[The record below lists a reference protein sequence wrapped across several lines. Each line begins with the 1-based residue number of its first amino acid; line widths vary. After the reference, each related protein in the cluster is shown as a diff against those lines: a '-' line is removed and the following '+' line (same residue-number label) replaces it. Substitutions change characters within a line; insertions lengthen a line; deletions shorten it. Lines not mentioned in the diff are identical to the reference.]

1 MSLYIH
7 GKGSHYF
14 SIMKT
19 KNQIIPKKQFCMNPN
34 FAEPF
39 IRLSYKTHK
48 KQHNESAKC
57 IKIRTKRTDPFFRF
71 LSSTLV
77 KNRIKIGNITKKHL
91 KNPHNA

>member
-39 IRLSYKTHK
+39 ISLSY
-48 KQHNESAKC
+48 QN
-57 IKIRTKRTDPFFRF
+57 PQ
-71 LSSTLV
+71 
-77 KNRIKIGNITKKHL
+77 KNY
-91 KNPHNA
+91 KNLQNA

>member
-19 KNQIIPKKQFCMNPN
+19 KNQIIPKKQFYVSQN

-39 IRLSYKTHK
+39 ISLSYKTHK
-48 KQHNESAKC
+48 KPT
-57 IKIRTKRTDPFFRF
+57 KICKMHKNSDK
-71 LSSTLV
+71 
-77 KNRIKIGNITKKHL
+77 KNRPLFPIFVLHFG
-91 KNPHNA
+91 

>member
-39 IRLSYKTHK
+39 IRLSYQNPQKTY
-48 KQHNESAKC
+48 
-57 IKIRTKRTDPFFRF
+57 
-71 LSSTLV
+71 
-77 KNRIKIGNITKKHL
+77 KNL
-91 KNPHNA
+91 QNA